1 MYEVNECSAYP
12 RHNDEHAAG
21 DVDGDQVV
29 GELALEYKLNL
40 QAAVFP

>member
-1 MYEVNECSAYP
+1 MYEVNECSGYP
-12 RHNDEHAAG
+12 RDNDEHTAG

-29 GELALEYKLNL
+29 GELPLEYKLNL